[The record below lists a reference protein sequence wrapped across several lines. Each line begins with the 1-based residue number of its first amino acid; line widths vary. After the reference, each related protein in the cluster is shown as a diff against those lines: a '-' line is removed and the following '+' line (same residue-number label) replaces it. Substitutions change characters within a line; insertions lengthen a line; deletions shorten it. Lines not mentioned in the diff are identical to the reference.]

1 MSIPNYLWGVD
12 LGGTKI
18 EGVVLHR
25 DTKSVLFRE
34 RIATEA
40 ANGYEHI
47 LNRIAELVG
56 MMQAAV
62 PEPCTR
68 LGIGTPGTIDPN
80 TNLMKNSNTTC
91 LIGQPFGLDLR
102 KKLGLDIRF
111 ANDANCFALA
121 EAVMGVVPEVKA
133 DAEVVFGVIMGTG
146 VGGGIVVNGKVLNGA
161 QGIAG
166 EWGHNF
172 LDESGGPDYAGLDG
186 CVETVLSGPALEKWY
201 VKLSGNER
209 KLADIV
215 QRHRAGIDE
224 AATETIDRL
233 TTFFAKAIAPIINTL
248 DPHVIVLGGGVSNI
262 DELYTEGVEK
272 TKKHVFNTRLDTLFL
287 KPKLGDSA
295 GVFGAALL

>member
-1 MSIPNYLWGVD
+1 MSNPNYLWGID

-18 EGVVLHR
+18 EGVVLHKE
-25 DTKSVLFRE
+25 TKDVLFRE

-40 ANGYEHI
+40 DQGYEHI
-47 LNRIAELVG
+47 QNRIAQLFE
-56 MMQAAV
+56 MMKAAS
-62 PEPCTR
+62 PEKCTR

-80 TNLMKNSNTTC
+80 TKLMKNSNTTC
-91 LIGQPFGLDLR
+91 LIGRPFGTDLNA
-102 KKLGLDIRF
+102 KLGVAVHC

-121 EAVMGVVPEVKA
+121 EAVLGAVPEVKA

-146 VGGGIVVNGKVLNGA
+146 VGGGIVINGKVLNGA

-186 CVETVLSGPALEKWY
+186 CVETILSGPALERWY
-201 VKLSGNER
+201 TKLSGDKCQLKE
-209 KLADIV
+209 IV
-215 QRHRAGIDE
+215 TRHREGIDTN
-224 AATETIDRL
+224 ATATIDRL

-262 DELYTEGVEK
+262 DELYTDGVEK
-272 TKKHVFNTRLDTLFL
+272 LKKHVFNTRLDTVFL

>member
-1 MSIPNYLWGVD
+1 MSSPNFLWGID

-18 EGVVLHR
+18 EGVVMH
-25 DTKSVLFRE
+25 KVSKEVLFRE

-40 ANGYEHI
+40 ELGYEHI
-47 LNRIAELVG
+47 MNRIALLFG
-56 MMQAAV
+56 MMEQAA
-62 PEPCTR
+62 PEKCMR
-68 LGIGTPGTIDPN
+68 LGIGTPGAIDPN

-91 LIGQPFGLDLR
+91 LIGKPFGKDLIE
-102 KKLGLDIRF
+102 KLGLDIQF
-111 ANDANCFALA
+111 ANDANCFTLA
-121 EAVMGVVPEVKA
+121 EAVMGSVPEKKPN
-133 DAEVVFGVIMGTG
+133 AEVVFGVIMGTG

-172 LDESGGPDYAGLDG
+172 LDESGGTDYAGLDG
-186 CVETVLSGPALEKWY
+186 CVETILSGPALEKWY
-201 VKLSGNER
+201 TKLSGEER
-209 KLADIV
+209 KLKDIV
-215 QRHRAGIDE
+215 ERHRKGIDQ

-272 TKKHVFNTRLDTLFL
+272 TKKHVFNTRLDTHFL